1 MKPPLEILQLKSLA
15 MGFEVF
21 FTIIVV
27 LCSFLIYFKTK
38 EIYSLSE
45 HRGIKYFRNGFFF
58 IGFGNVV
65 TFLHLIS
72 ILYTFMIPMV
82 FILTLSAMF
91 TIIGITFLFSS
102 MYAKIIKE
110 YQIYGVAL
118 VLLIIG
124 ILFHTPIIM
133 VLYST
138 ILLLA
143 LGIVSFLKY
152 KKSKK
157 KRFSQ
162 MYIIYMLIVL
172 TWIIGIF
179 ARILTDIPFGGKIIN
194 AIVSGIVFLYI
205 LYLVIEKLK

>member
-1 MKPPLEILQLKSLA
+1 
-15 MGFEVF
+15 
-21 FTIIVV
+21 
-27 LCSFLIYFKTK
+27 
-38 EIYSLSE
+38 
-45 HRGIKYFRNGFFF
+45 
-58 IGFGNVV
+58 
-65 TFLHLIS
+65 
-72 ILYTFMIPMV
+72 
-82 FILTLSAMF
+82 
-91 TIIGITFLFSS
+91 
-102 MYAKIIKE
+102 
-110 YQIYGVAL
+110 
-118 VLLIIG
+118 
-124 ILFHTPIIM
+124 M